1 MNTAQIAERAYVIQA
16 ATDGT
21 ADEDIREIV
30 IAAVY
35 DDARDDPEMAKMSAI
50 EVSARSP
57 PESTSS
63 PRTFL
68 RGSDT
73 EIESPA
79 YSSSSS
85 LNGSSSRS

>member
-35 DDARDDPEMAKMSAI
+35 DDARDDPEMAKMSAADLVRDVI
-50 EVSARSP
+50 QRWHYWRERCERA
-57 PESTSS
+57 E
-63 PRTFL
+63 
-68 RGSDT
+68 
-73 EIESPA
+73 A
-79 YSSSSS
+79 K
-85 LNGSSSRS
+85 